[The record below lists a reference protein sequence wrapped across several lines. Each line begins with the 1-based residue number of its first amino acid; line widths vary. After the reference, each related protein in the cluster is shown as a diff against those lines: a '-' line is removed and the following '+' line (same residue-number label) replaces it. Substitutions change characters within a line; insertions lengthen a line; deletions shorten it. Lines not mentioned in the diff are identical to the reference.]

1 MKREAAFQPGAVMK
15 LLHAVAA
22 LALVAA
28 CLLQVVI
35 VALRAVGTGLLWGQ
49 ELVVTL
55 GAIAVQT
62 GSAPSFAHD
71 RLVRIDVISANRSR
85 DMKRW
90 VERFGT
96 FLLLVPFAVCLVWF
110 GWSYALESWRIGE
123 GSAEI
128 SGLPGRFV
136 LKSLIPIFALALLMA
151 GVLRWQQR

>member
-1 MKREAAFQPGAVMK
+1 MK
-15 LLHAVAA
+15 LFHGVAA
-22 LALVAA
+22 SALVAA

-35 VALRAVGTGLLWGQ
+35 VALRAAGTGLLWGQ

-55 GAIAVQT
+55 GAIAVLI

-71 RLVRIDVISANRSR
+71 RLVRIDVISENRSR
-85 DMKRW
+85 DTKRW

-96 FLLLVPFAVCLVWF
+96 FLLLVPFTVCLVWF
-110 GWSYALESWRIGE
+110 GWSYGLESWRIGE

-151 GVLRWQQR
+151 GFLRWRQR